1 MKVLLLPSCL
11 PCRQKEAGSF
21 PFPLSAGDMR
31 AYAQYTASPGRSVC
45 HSPTLDT
52 PAARCVLCSVKI
64 PFPPRT
70 SPRWHPHPLTHR
82 HDKAPLLYL
91 PTTTQTPP
99 HSPTFISTL
108 RADGTLISVTLRE
121 MGFFTVPSK
130 EQFPNSTRELA
141 GEKKIME

>member
-1 MKVLLLPSCL
+1 
-11 PCRQKEAGSF
+11 
-21 PFPLSAGDMR
+21 MR
-31 AYAQYTASPGRSVC
+31 TFAQYAVSLGRSVC

-52 PAARCVLCSVKI
+52 PAARCVLCSVKN

-82 HDKAPLLYL
+82 HDKAPLGPLLYL

-99 HSPTFISTL
+99 TFIRTL
-108 RADGTLISVTLRE
+108 RADGTLISVTFRE

-130 EQFPNSTRELA
+130 EQFPNSARELA
-141 GEKKIME
+141 GGKKNYGMREIWMTEVGICETIKL